1 MIYFI
6 DIGNSN
12 IKISAQEKGQIRR
25 FTTDR
30 LKSKDEYYVIMKSV
44 LSDVTGVAIS
54 SVVPE
59 LNPVFKSLFETYYNV
74 QPFLVSKG
82 VKTGLKII
90 VDNPKEVGSDLI
102 CSSVGALSL
111 GFDPVLIVDMGT
123 ATTFNFVMNQTI
135 QGVNISSGLL
145 TSRSALI
152 SKTSQLSQF
161 DFFEPKK
168 VLGTCTVDALNNGL
182 LYTQLFTIN
191 GMVELIK
198 KTYHVEPEV
207 ILTGGASRFIT
218 QLCDYRYEESL
229 TLRGLEQIYLKNQK

>member
-1 MIYFI
+1 MIYLI

-12 IKISAQEKGQIRR
+12 IKIKTQIDDQIKR

-30 LKSKDEYYVIMKSV
+30 LKSKDEYYVLLKSA
-44 LSDVTGVAIS
+44 LLDVTGVAIS

-59 LNPVFKSLFETYYNV
+59 LNPVFKSLFKTYYHID
-74 QPFLVSKG
+74 PFFISKG
-82 VKTGLKII
+82 VKTGVKII

-102 CSSVGALSL
+102 CSSAGALSL
-111 GFDPVLIVDMGT
+111 NLDPVLIVDMGT

-135 QGVNISSGLL
+135 QGVNITSGLL

-152 SKTSQLSQF
+152 TNTSQLSQF

-168 VLGTCTVDALNNGL
+168 ILGTSTIDALNNGL
-182 LYTQLFTIN
+182 LYSQLFTIN
-191 GMVELIK
+191 GMVDLIK
-198 KTYHVEPEV
+198 KTYSVEPTV
-207 ILTGGASRFIT
+207 VLTGGASRFIT
-218 QLCDYRYEESL
+218 SICEYRYEESL